1 MPPSSKKVLAAV
13 TDVFFSVKINET
25 AKRFGLQVEF
35 VKTTED
41 LMAKVPENPVLLII
55 DLNASAFDAIS
66 IISKLKGSQET
77 KPISIIG
84 FLSHAQGELKQQ
96 AHQAGADMVLPK
108 STFSVSLP
116 QILRRHSGS
125 VS

>member
-35 VKTTED
+35 VKTTGD
-41 LMAKVPENPVLLII
+41 LMAKALEGPALLII
-55 DLNASAFDAIS
+55 DLNASAFDAIGV
-66 IISKLKGSQET
+66 IGRLKGAKET

-84 FLSHAQGELKQQ
+84 FLSHVQGELKQQ

-108 STFSVSLP
+108 SAFSVNLP
-116 QILRRHSGS
+116 QILRRHSGA
-125 VS
+125 VI

>member
-1 MPPSSKKVLAAV
+1 MPPRSKKVLAAV

-35 VKTTED
+35 VKNTED
-41 LMAKVPENPVLLII
+41 LMAKALENPALLVI
-55 DLNASAFDAIS
+55 DLNASAFDAIDV
-66 IISKLKGSQET
+66 IGKLKGAPET

-84 FLSHAQGELKQQ
+84 FLSHVQGELKLQ

-108 STFSVSLP
+108 STFSVNLP
-116 QILRRHSGS
+116 QIFRRHAGA
-125 VS
+125 V